1 MSATSILTGSTAGL
15 NVLEGIFGMSAAE
28 AQAGALRSQL
38 SLMRA
43 ESEADI
49 ARYADQTRE
58 LKAEQSVRF
67 LKSGVTLE
75 GSPLDILDETVRV
88 SGENISAMR
97 AKTAADI
104 LSAKSKISA
113 IRGQGRAA
121 LVGGLTKAGG
131 LYASQAKKLPG
142 EEKKPPKDKE
152 AKRGT
157 ASSGAVSGS
166 SKLNLGFGTY

>member
-1 MSATSILTGSTAGL
+1 MAALTAMTAGF
-15 NVLEGIFGMSAAE
+15 NIMEGIYGMKAAD

-49 ARYADQTRE
+49 ARYAEQAQG
-58 LKAEQSVRF
+58 LKAEQSVKF

-75 GSPLDILDETVRV
+75 GSPLAILDETVRV

-97 AKTAADI
+97 AKTTADI
-104 LSAKSKISA
+104 MSAKSKISA

-121 LVGGLTKAGG
+121 MVGGLSKAASTVSAYARKTAGPTSKELKTNLDNFDMSTGFDGG
-131 LYASQAKKLPG
+131 SYK
-142 EEKKPPKDKE
+142 
-152 AKRGT
+152 
-157 ASSGAVSGS
+157 
-166 SKLNLGFGTY
+166 